1 MQFVKSILTHHICK
15 KLLLVAL
22 FFSCSKYAFAQL
34 DTMVN
39 GVPILRPE
47 GTTVAFFMDDST
59 VTINPGEII
68 SKTVILYNLED
79 KVKNIR
85 INISAPPEWKRTAFS
100 DRVYQI
106 KGGEILYLPAS
117 IIPNGKIKG
126 NTKYLLTVYI
136 TDEAGPLIGSMS
148 FFAYRNR
155 LSNWDISLNQK
166 NRIYF
171 KNKEHKTKFSYTIYN
186 SGNEEQPISMS
197 IDNYRTNVSITDSSG
212 KIIQGKF
219 TDYILPVGGD
229 TTFTYNVSTTEGVRN
244 QRFIDT
250 ESHRPTS
257 TDETKTQSI
266 YVKTS
271 ESKTL
276 GNKALQKNKKIDFI
290 QLGNEIKVSPYGYSY
305 FPLTVEANIN
315 SIATGS
321 PLANIFMRGNTMFD
335 NGTSVNYQLQTF
347 FTNNYYT
354 SNYLDYTNYFVGISN
369 SKYTVTLGNISGI
382 PEVGATMP
390 VPGRGAGAIYRIN
403 KNHSVGAFYTRSP
416 GLFNNSPS
424 LFNRREGYGFSY
436 GFKVKTFN
444 INTAYT
450 RADYSEI
457 LGYIADYW
465 EFNTSKSFFKNQSLT
480 IGGMLSNNT
489 LNNGSRTSGYIVRG
503 GYTGQFLSRKQ
514 LNTSTSL
521 TYISRN
527 FNYLNN
533 GDGWIGTF
541 NTSYNTKK
549 RMGLQLNSNFNKRIL
564 YFSQTPSLIGGTSY
578 LNINNQLSVN
588 RSYNSGFISVAAFYN
603 LTEINNNEI
612 RSRGLSLNVGNFEYD
627 KNKLYS
633 GSVMAGYSKPM
644 FLSPVNNYFFFQ
656 MFGMIR
662 YKVLSGFLR
671 YSYGNIGSAGFGIN
685 NIVFAPQLINANIN
699 HQHQFR
705 DSHFIL
711 QQFLS
716 YSYYNLNQRQT
727 LSYMPEL
734 SFYTNNDWRFRI
746 QIGYYLASTN
756 SSGAL
761 IVPAGSTGI
770 FSEESTLV
778 SQNVM
783 ANIGIRKSF
792 GIKNPLAKSNF
803 YSANIKAFVDINGN
817 KKRDNDEY
825 LLENVVVRVNGW
837 DVLTNEKGEA
847 RLKNMPGGLYEFSAF
862 SLDEIK
868 DYFPEIADTILITRN
883 YVEND
888 YIAIPFVK
896 GVKIYGK
903 VVVDRDLLSQKMEL
917 IPEIGGIKITAE
929 NGRTVHTLTE
939 NDGSFTFYAPYGDYK
954 IIFDEKVLGT
964 RYRLME
970 NNIPVKIDKDVESIF
985 ITFNIIEKRRRVT
998 IKKFNANGESQ
1009 STDSSSNY
1017 NNGNTNGSVRESSIN
1032 NNNSTDTTALRVNTP
1047 TPAIVPTI
1055 TRNNPLTQEQIAV
1068 TDDVLDKFL
1077 RNKIDVTNTRDLI
1090 YTVQIGAFMKPL
1102 NPNAFNNINDIMY
1115 ELIGNN
1121 FVRIT
1126 SGQFNNEAD
1135 CIKTLTELSARGFED
1150 AFISAYYN
1158 GRKVTLDEARQL
1170 KK

>member
-1 MQFVKSILTHHICK
+1 MQLIKSILTHSFCQ

-22 FFSCSKYAFAQL
+22 LLSCNKYAFAQL

-39 GVPILRPE
+39 GVPILRPQ
-47 GTTVAFFMDDST
+47 GTTVAFFMDDTT
-59 VTINPGEII
+59 VNINPGEII

-100 DRVYQI
+100 DRVYTI

-155 LSNWDISLNQK
+155 SSNWDISLNQK

-171 KNKEHKTKFSYTIYN
+171 KNKEHKTKFTYTVYN

-197 IDNYRTNVSITDSSG
+197 IDNYRTNISITDSSG
-212 KIIQGKF
+212 KIVQGKF
-219 TDYILPVGGD
+219 TDYVLPIGAD

-250 ESHRPTS
+250 ESYRPMS
-257 TDETKTQSI
+257 TDETKTHSI
-266 YVKTS
+266 YIKTS

-276 GNKALQKNKKIDFI
+276 GNKAMQKNKKVDFI
-290 QLGNEIKVSPYGYSY
+290 QLGNEIKVTPYGYSY

-354 SNYLDYTNYFVGISN
+354 TNYLDYTNYFVGITN
-369 SKYTVTLGNISGI
+369 NKYTVTLGNISGI

-403 KNHSVGAFYTRSP
+403 KYHSIGAFYTRSP
-416 GLFNNSPS
+416 GLFNSSPS
-424 LFNRREGYGFSY
+424 SFNRREGYGFSY
-436 GFKVKTFN
+436 GFKIKTFS

-450 RADYSEI
+450 RADYSTVS
-457 LGYIADYW
+457 GYTADYW
-465 EFNTSKSFFKNQSLT
+465 GLNTSKSLFKNHSVT
-480 IGGMLSNNT
+480 FGGMLSNNT
-489 LNNGSRTSGYIVRG
+489 LNSGSKTSGYIIRG
-503 GYTGQFLSRKQ
+503 GYSGQFLSRKQ
-514 LNTSTSL
+514 LNTNTSL

-541 NTSYNTKK
+541 NTTYNTQS
-549 RMGLQLNSNFNKRIL
+549 RMGIQFNSNFNKRVL

-588 RSYNSGFISVAAFYN
+588 RTYTSGFISVAGFYN
-603 LTEINNNEI
+603 ITEINNNEI
-612 RSRGLSLNVGNFEYD
+612 RSRGLSFNVGNFEYD

-644 FLSPVNNYFFFQ
+644 FLTPANNYFFFQ
-656 MFGMIR
+656 MFGMMR

-671 YSYGNIGSAGFGIN
+671 YSYGNIGSAGFSNN
-685 NIVFAPQLINANIN
+685 NIVFAPQMVNANIN

-716 YSYYNLNQRQT
+716 YTYYNLNQRQT

-734 SFYTNNDWRFRI
+734 SFYTNNDWRFRL
-746 QIGYYLASTN
+746 QVGYYLASTN
-756 SSGAL
+756 NSGTL
-761 IVPAGSTGI
+761 IVPAGSTSI
-770 FSEESTLV
+770 FSEESTVV
-778 SQNVM
+778 SQNIM
-783 ANIGIRKSF
+783 ANIGVRKAF
-792 GIKNPLAKSNF
+792 GVKNPFSKSNF
-803 YSANIKAFVDINGN
+803 YSANIKAFVDVNGN

-868 DYFPEIADTILITRN
+868 DYFPDIADTILITRN
-883 YVEND
+883 YTDNE
-888 YIAIPFVK
+888 YISIPFVK

-903 VVVDRDLLSQKMEL
+903 VVIDRDLLSQKMDV

-929 NGRTVHTLTE
+929 NGKTVHTLTE
-939 NDGSFTFYAPYGDYK
+939 NDGSFIFYAPYGDYK

-970 NNIPVKIDKDVESIF
+970 NNIHVKIDKDVESIF
-985 ITFNIIEKRRRVT
+985 VTFNIIEKRRKVAVKR
-998 IKKFNANGESQ
+998 FNANGESQ
-1009 STDSSSNY
+1009 ITDTSSNETT
-1017 NNGNTNGSVRESSIN
+1017 NSNGGASRL
-1032 NNNSTDTTALRVNTP
+1032 NSNSKIDTTALNINP
-1047 TPAIVPTI
+1047 TVPTKSPSI
-1055 TRNNPLTQEQIAV
+1055 TRNNPVTQEQIAV
-1068 TDDVLDKFL
+1068 TDEVLDNFL
-1077 RNKIDVTNTRDLI
+1077 RDKIDVTNTRDLI

-1102 NPNAFNNINDIMY
+1102 NPSAFGNINDIMY

-1121 FVRIT
+1121 FVRIM
-1126 SGQFNNEAD
+1126 SGQFKSEGD

-1158 GRKVTLDEARQL
+1158 GRKLSLDEARQL

>member
-1 MQFVKSILTHHICK
+1 MQFVKSIITHHICQ

-22 FFSCSKYAFAQL
+22 LISCNKYAFAQL

-79 KVKNIR
+79 KVKSIR

-106 KGGEILYLPAS
+106 KGGEVLYLPAS

-171 KNKEHKTKFSYTIYN
+171 KNKEHKTKLTYTVYN

-197 IDNYRTNVSITDSSG
+197 IDNYRTSISVTDSLG
-212 KIIQGKF
+212 KIVQGKF
-219 TDYILPVGGD
+219 IDYVLPVGSD
-229 TTFTYNVSTTEGVRN
+229 TTFTYNISTTEGVRN
-244 QRFIDT
+244 QRFVDT
-250 ESHRPTS
+250 ESYRPMS
-257 TDETKTQSI
+257 TDETKTHSI

-276 GNKALQKNKKIDFI
+276 GNKALQKSKKVDFV
-290 QLGNEIKVSPYGYSY
+290 QLGNEIKVTPYGYSY

-315 SIATGS
+315 SIATGA
-321 PLANIFMRGNTMFD
+321 PLANIFMRGNTTFD
-335 NGTSVNYQLQTF
+335 NGTIVNYQLQTF
-347 FTNNYYT
+347 FTSNYYT
-354 SNYLDYTNYFVGISN
+354 PNYLDYTNYFVGVSN

-390 VPGRGAGAIYRIN
+390 VPGRGAGALYRIN

-416 GLFNNSPS
+416 GLFNTSPLS
-424 LFNRREGYGFSY
+424 FNQREGYGISY
-436 GFKVKTFN
+436 GFKVKTFS

-450 RADYSEI
+450 RADYSAVS
-457 LGYIADYW
+457 GYVADYW
-465 EFNTSKSFFKNQSLT
+465 GINTSKSFLKSQSIT
-480 IGGMLSNNT
+480 FGGMLSDNR
-489 LNNGSRTSGYIVRG
+489 LNNGTNTSGYIVRG
-503 GYTGQFLSRKQ
+503 SYSGQYLKRKQ
-514 LNTSTSL
+514 LNNTTSL

-541 NTSYNTKK
+541 NTTYNTQK
-549 RMGLQLNSNFNKRIL
+549 RLGLQLNSNFNKRIL
-564 YFSQTPSLIGGTSY
+564 YFSQTPSTIGGTSY

-588 RSYNSGFISVAAFYN
+588 HTYNSGFISMAGFYN
-603 LTEINNNEI
+603 ITEINNNEI
-612 RSRGLSLNVGNFEYD
+612 RSRGLSFNVGNFEYD

-633 GSVMAGYSKPM
+633 GAVMAGYSKPM

-656 MFGMIR
+656 MFGMMR

-671 YSYGNIGSAGFGIN
+671 YSYGNIGSAGFSTN
-685 NIVFAPQLINANIN
+685 NIVFAPQMVNANIN
-699 HQHQFR
+699 YQYQFR

-716 YSYYNLNQRQT
+716 YTYYNLNQRQT

-734 SFYTNNDWRFRI
+734 SFYTNNDWRFRL

-756 SSGAL
+756 NSGVL
-761 IVPAGSTGI
+761 IVPAGSTSI
-770 FSEESTLV
+770 FSEESAV
-778 SQNVM
+778 ISQNIM
-783 ANIGIRKSF
+783 ANIGVRKAF
-792 GIKNPLAKSNF
+792 GIKNPFSKSNY
-803 YSANIKAFVDINGN
+803 YSANIKAFVDVNGN

-825 LLENVVVRVNGW
+825 LLENVVVRINGW
-837 DVLTNEKGEA
+837 DVLTNEKGDA
-847 RLKNMPGGLYEFSAF
+847 WLKNMPGGLYEFSAF
-862 SLDEIK
+862 SLDEVK
-868 DYFPEIADTILITRN
+868 DYFPDIADTILITRN
-883 YVEND
+883 HLDNE
-888 YIAIPFVK
+888 YISIPFVK

-929 NGRTVHTLTE
+929 NGKTVHTLTE
-939 NDGSFTFYAPYGDYK
+939 NDGSFIFYAPYGDYK

-970 NNIPVKIDKDVESIF
+970 NNIHVKIDKDVESIF
-985 ITFNIIEKRRRVT
+985 VTFNIIEKRRKVA
-998 IKKFNANGESQ
+998 IKKFNANGETQ
-1009 STDSSSNY
+1009 NADSSSSVNS
-1017 NNGNTNGSVRESSIN
+1017 NNGNTNSRTNIN
-1032 NNNSTDTTALRVNTP
+1032 KLDTTTTIVSKPL
-1047 TPAIVPTI
+1047 PAKAPAVV
-1055 TRNNPLTQEQIAV
+1055 RNNPITQEPVAI
-1068 TDDVLDKFL
+1068 TDDVLDNFL
-1077 RNKIDVTNTRDLI
+1077 RNKIDVANTRGLI

-1102 NPNAFNNINDIMY
+1102 NPSSFNNINDIMF
-1115 ELIGNN
+1115 EVIGNN

-1126 SGQFNNEAD
+1126 SGQFINETD

-1158 GRKVTLDEARQL
+1158 GRKVTLDEAMQL